1 MDRKCGSYPL
11 RWAGVWA
18 KSVSACHTSGH
29 FYRNFF
35 FRHLRTSQGR
45 SALTV
50 SPRGVKFTLY
60 NPVNFGRKKKPDNWH
75 TAFGFR
81 SSGVFNSKTSVE
93 MNLNT
98 TYGSASNSRC
108 LRSVSGLQSSQC
120 SVLFMLASV
129 TWQERRSCVGNTSAQ
144 AGHSFTISLIGAG
157 TQT

>member
-1 MDRKCGSYPL
+1 MSLYFYVSGVKKKVLKALIWSSNAAATSFCSDLWVEALLCCRVTTWVFQLYFWEMDRKCGRYPL

-60 NPVNFGRKKKPDNWH
+60 NPVNFGRKKKHNWH

-81 SSGVFNSKTSVE
+81 SSGVFNSKTV
-93 MNLNT
+93 
-98 TYGSASNSRC
+98 
-108 LRSVSGLQSSQC
+108 Q
-120 SVLFMLASV
+120 
-129 TWQERRSCVGNTSAQ
+129 
-144 AGHSFTISLIGAG
+144 
-157 TQT
+157 